1 MGDIQFNDRSQI
13 DALVYRIDIPQ
24 RPGLYE
30 CDEQAIR
37 LRLGECSTS
46 RQRFYIFFKSNVY
59 SPEARAYVT
68 LRKQRGLTPSNDPS
82 LSVHASLYSQSN
94 VLLPIPSHTCR
105 QVAVNQFV
113 FGGDILLKCVYDEVF
128 FSAR

>member
-1 MGDIQFNDRSQI
+1 M
-13 DALVYRIDIPQ
+13 
-24 RPGLYE
+24 
-30 CDEQAIR
+30 
-37 LRLGECSTS
+37 
-46 RQRFYIFFKSNVY
+46 RFLWLKAVVPLFVQGYLFYLFILFYKSNVY
-59 SPEARAYVT
+59 SAGARAYVT
-68 LRKQRGLTPSNDPS
+68 LHKQRVLTTSNDPY
-82 LSVHASLYSQSN
+82 LGVHASLYSQSN